1 MTLKVRDIDK
11 IMEEHAP
18 AKFKES
24 YDNVGLMVGDRECE
38 ITSILVALDCTLEVI
53 EEAKKKGCN
62 LILTHH
68 PLIFKK
74 PANITTDTLIGKK
87 ILEII
92 KNNINVYS
100 SHTNLDSV
108 KGGINDIL
116 MELLGFNNYYTI
128 EPSDRR
134 GDNDNSTGIG
144 RITTLSEPITLSEI
158 CDKIKTSLNIP
169 FVRYSGE
176 DSSKVKKIAVINGS
190 GQSYFSEAKRLGAD
204 CIITGDTTYHYVS
217 DFNEEGI
224 SIIDAGHFGTEW
236 PAMKVVARW
245 LKNRIESKG
254 FENSVFES
262 EFNKSPY
269 KYK

>member
-1 MTLKVRDIDK
+1 MTLKVKDLHR

-24 YDNVGLMVGDRECE
+24 YDNVGLMVGDRDCE

-74 PANITTDTLIGKK
+74 PNSITTDTLIGKK
-87 ILEII
+87 ILQLI
-92 KNNINVYS
+92 KNDINVYS

-108 KGGINDIL
+108 KGGINEII
-116 MELLGFNNYYTI
+116 MELLGFNNYFTI
-128 EPSDRR
+128 DPSDRR
-134 GDNDNSTGIG
+134 GDNDNNTGIG
-144 RITTLSEPITLSEI
+144 RIATVTESTTLSEL
-158 CDKIKTSLNIP
+158 CDKVKTSLNIP
-169 FVRYSGE
+169 VLRYSGE
-176 DSSKVKKIAVINGS
+176 DSYKISKVAVINGS
-190 GQSYFSEAKRLGAD
+190 GQDYFSEARRLGAD

-224 SIIDAGHFGTEW
+224 PVIDAGHFGTEW
-236 PAMKVVARW
+236 PAMQVVAKW
-245 LKNRIESKG
+245 LKNQLKFKG
-254 FENSVFES
+254 YENFVFES
-262 EFNKSPY
+262 EFSRSPY